1 MKNREKFVKERFVT
15 CKYCGYNNFKK
26 RLENFGTCLRCGEI
40 IDERSYFK
48 VKLGGKIYGKKIK
61 RAK

>member
-1 MKNREKFVKERFVT
+1 MKKYEDTKNEFMIARFIT
-15 CKYCGYNNFKK
+15 CKYCGYNNFKN

-48 VKLGGKIYGKKIK
+48 RKLGGNLYGKKK
-61 RAK
+61 